1 MTCQTLREAI
11 VDVARGVEIGE
22 GTLAA
27 VECHVEHCASCV
39 ALMARE
45 RQLSLGLRALA
56 ESTSVE
62 GVPEAMGRRL
72 REIFVERQGVNVAA
86 GQQQPVVSRTVPLR
100 RALAAAA
107 AIVVLAAA
115 AAWWR
120 SARSVEPESTVVQSV
135 PPSTSTPTAEP
146 IVDALTPS
154 VSAAT
159 GRSNSG
165 HRGPRVRPRRV
176 QAPRLAAATGFVGLP
191 GAVGL
196 PDFESGQIIRVEIP
210 LTSLPTY
217 GLEIVPDAR
226 DVPVQADVLVGQDGQ
241 ARAIRLVSDVGGRR

>member
-27 VECHVEHCASCV
+27 VECHVEHCAPC
-39 ALMARE
+39 ATLMTRE
-45 RQLSLGLRALA
+45 RQLSLRLSALA

-62 GVPEAMGRRL
+62 GASEAMGRRL
-72 REIFVERQGVNVAA
+72 REMFVERQPVNVAA
-86 GQQQPVVSRTVPLR
+86 GQLQPVVRRTALLW

-107 AIVVLAAA
+107 AIVVLVAA

-120 SARSVEPESTVVQSV
+120 SARSAEPEDVVV
-135 PPSTSTPTAEP
+135 RLCRDSTSTPTTEP
-146 IVDALTPS
+146 MVDVPTPS
-154 VSAAT
+154 VSVAT
-159 GRSNSG
+159 GRSSSG
-165 HRGPRVRPRRV
+165 HREARVRPRRRV

-217 GLEIVPDAR
+217 GLEIVPDAHVSPCR
-226 DVPVQADVLVGQDGQ
+226 LTSSL
-241 ARAIRLVSDVGGRR
+241 ARTVRREPFAW

>member
-72 REIFVERQGVNVAA
+72 REIFVERQGANVAA
-86 GQQQPVVSRTVPLR
+86 GQLQPVVSRTVPLR

-107 AIVVLAAA
+107 AIVVLVAA

-120 SARSVEPESTVVQSV
+120 SARSVEPERAVVQSE
-135 PPSTSTPTAEP
+135 PSSTSTPIAIT
-146 IVDALTPS
+146 TPS
-154 VSAAT
+154 C
-159 GRSNSG
+159 R
-165 HRGPRVRPRRV
+165 
-176 QAPRLAAATGFVGLP
+176 
-191 GAVGL
+191 
-196 PDFESGQIIRVEIP
+196 
-210 LTSLPTY
+210 
-217 GLEIVPDAR
+217 
-226 DVPVQADVLVGQDGQ
+226 
-241 ARAIRLVSDVGGRR
+241 

>member
-11 VDVARGVEIGE
+11 VDVARRVEIGE

-27 VECHVEHCASCV
+27 VECHVEHCASCA

-45 RQLSLGLRALA
+45 RQLSLGLSALA

-62 GVPEAMGRRL
+62 GASEAVGRRL
-72 REIFVERQGVNVAA
+72 RELFVERQPVNVAA
-86 GQQQPVVSRTVPLR
+86 GRLQRVVRRTVLLR

-107 AIVVLAAA
+107 AIVVLVAA

-120 SARSVEPESTVVQSV
+120 SARSAEPEGAVVWSV
-135 PPSTSTPTAEP
+135 PPSTSTPTTEP
-146 IVDALTPS
+146 MVDVATPS

-159 GRSNSG
+159 GRLNSG
-165 HRGPRVRPRRV
+165 HRAARVRPRRV

-241 ARAIRLVSDVGGRR
+241 ARAIRLVNDVGRRR